1 MVNTLISYILILKK
15 LSKGEVLS
23 KHDLRIVKSYL
34 GLSFTN
40 LEIMG
45 LIFSFILLVV
55 GVIFH
60 FLNIYL
66 YLEVIFYIMAILT
79 VIYIIPIPAIYE
91 KLYLK
96 KLNIF
101 LEVVLSSYKDMHFK
115 VVNFNNHTKFN
126 INKKIVYFIYD
137 DFYFYIKEDVL
148 VREEIKK
155 FKKSYILKYPDLNS
169 VNKEPIFFKLSD
181 ILSFEGKDDGAFSS
195 SGFLDI
201 INYDEEKPAT
211 FKLNLN
217 NLKTLE
223 LSNDIYPYFKNLI
236 SEREA

>member
-55 GVIFH
+55 GIIFH

-79 VIYIIPIPAIYE
+79 VVYIMPIPAIYE
-91 KLYLK
+91 KLYLIN
-96 KLNIF
+96 LNIF
-101 LEVVLSSYKDMHFK
+101 LEVALSSYKDMHFK
-115 VVNFNNHTKFN
+115 AVNFNNHTKFN

-155 FKKSYILKYPDLNS
+155 FKKSYIFKYPDLNS

-195 SGFLDI
+195 SDFLDI